1 MRERRAAVETKA
13 EPKPNPADAYGVA
26 YLKLPWGASSRWE
39 NDHLFK
45 WLANNHVKIM
55 RALGWESFLDV
66 GCGRGWVVKNV
77 RDLNFQA
84 DGLEYGTG
92 AIQHSVCGARFG
104 DLTQRLPVADNSYDY
119 VACVGVITHIPPEA
133 VPNAVAELARVARH
147 GVSVNIHVLSTTRS
161 GLKPRWDVAKQAREL
176 GAHNTRTMCERGWW
190 WDRFHEAGLW
200 EHPRAKEL
208 VEWGGPHEQ
217 FSTLMIPR
225 R

>member
-1 MRERRAAVETKA
+1 MRERGSTVETRA

-55 RALGWESFLDV
+55 RALGWGSFLDV

-92 AIQHSVCGARFG
+92 AVQHSVCAARFG

-133 VPNAVAELARVARH
+133 VPNAVRELARVARH
-147 GVSVNIHVLSTTRS
+147 GISVNIHVLSKTRA
-161 GLKPRWDVAKQAREL
+161 GLPSRPDVDGQARAL
-176 GAHNTRTMCERGWW
+176 GADNKRTMEDRTWW
-190 WDRFHEAGLW
+190 WRQFTAAGLG

-208 VEWGGPHEQ
+208 VEWGGAHEQ
-217 FSTLMIPR
+217 FSTLLMPNK
-225 R
+225 